1 LPLLLCDLK
10 ELNKGKFNMTQK
22 QSLISSLKEG
32 REFTAK
38 QIASQFKIGS
48 PTKVV
53 SELRRDG
60 YAIYLN
66 RRVDTKG
73 RETMK
78 YRLGTPRRAHVA
90 VAAHVVGAQAFGA

>member
-1 LPLLLCDLK
+1 MFFNLK
-10 ELNKGKFNMTQK
+10 EFYMNQK
-22 QSLISSLKEG
+22 QKILSVLKEG
-32 REFTAK
+32 RELTAK
-38 QIASQFKIGS
+38 QIASQFLVGS

-73 RETMK
+73 RETQK
-78 YRLGTPRRAHVA
+78 YRLGTPKRSMVA
-90 VAAHVVGAQAFGA
+90 LAAQVFGARAFDTTAA